1 MAGGDGMSTNLKQ
14 TELDLLM
21 DVLHAAQNAREWAWM
36 KTSDEMVQYNS
47 ALDEALR
54 KWREATE

>member
-1 MAGGDGMSTNLKQ
+1 MSTNLKQ

-21 DVLHAAQNAREWAWM
+21 DVLHAAQNARDWAWM